1 MQRLTLYIKDSL
13 PGGIRIPL
21 TAFTKCFLIQT
32 NNGLKGFDGWHR
44 YMHQTSLSI
53 CWLSFAIKQ
62 SFK

>member
-32 NNGLKGFDGWHR
+32 NNGLKGFDG
-44 YMHQTSLSI
+44 
-53 CWLSFAIKQ
+53 
-62 SFK
+62 